1 MLVLLLIRRGC
12 LKGAHDTAMVKV
24 RLGLGA
30 LGLNE
35 SARPQR
41 IAQRAD
47 TPSHSPN
54 VDPMASYFADNVV
67 NNGSICVLP
76 ERLVGFIA
84 RLPESV
90 S

>member
-1 MLVLLLIRRGC
+1 MS
-12 LKGAHDTAMVKV
+12 KGAHDTAMVKV
-24 RLGLGA
+24 RLGV
-30 LGLNE
+30 GLND

-41 IAQRAD
+41 IAQRAG

-54 VDPMASYFADNVV
+54 VDPTASYFTDNVV

-76 ERLVGFIA
+76 ERLVGFFA
-84 RLPESV
+84 KLPESV